1 MSNDRNDFLPEVRN
15 NAWWSGDSRMAANGR
30 ANEAILQKLGKM
42 ERPDLSQVEA
52 VQMGHVMQP
61 VIGRLVTDRLGL
73 EIRDADYMLAHS
85 REPWLKSH
93 FDFITTD
100 GKTLIEAKNYGA
112 HKRNKYDVEANII
125 PSDDMAQLIHE
136 AAVHGV
142 EHIYLAVL
150 FGGQEFCTFE
160 FHITDAQKDELVQD
174 MAQYWARV
182 KTNDPLP
189 PETVEQAKLLYAQDR
204 GGSVLATQQ
213 IERACLSLKQIK
225 ANIKTLEDQEEQ
237 LTVAIQNIL
246 QNNSELLTVD
256 GTVLATW
263 KASKPTKRFS
273 ASLFQSAMP
282 DIYEQFIT
290 ESPGSRRFLI
300 K

>member
-1 MSNDRNDFLPEVRN
+1 MNNDRNDFLPEVRN

-30 ANEAILQKLGKM
+30 ANEAILQKLGKL
-42 ERPDLSQVEA
+42 ERTDLSQVEA

-73 EIRDADYMLAHS
+73 EIRDADYMLAHN
-85 REPWLKSH
+85 RETWLKSH

-100 GKTLIEAKNYGA
+100 GKTLIEAKNYGS

-142 EHIYLAVL
+142 ERIYLAVL

-182 KTNDPLP
+182 KTNNPLP

-225 ANIKTLEDQEEQ
+225 ANIKTLEEQEEQ

-263 KASKPTKRFS
+263 KASKATKRFS

>member
-1 MSNDRNDFLPEVRN
+1 
-15 NAWWSGDSRMAANGR
+15 
-30 ANEAILQKLGKM
+30 
-42 ERPDLSQVEA
+42 
-52 VQMGHVMQP
+52 
-61 VIGRLVTDRLGL
+61 
-73 EIRDADYMLAHS
+73 
-85 REPWLKSH
+85 
-93 FDFITTD
+93 
-100 GKTLIEAKNYGA
+100 
-112 HKRNKYDVEANII
+112 
-125 PSDDMAQLIHE
+125 MAQLIHE

-225 ANIKTLEDQEEQ
+225 ANIKTLEEQEEQ

>member
-1 MSNDRNDFLPEVRN
+1 MNNDRNDFLPEVRN

-30 ANEAILQKLGKM
+30 ANEAILQKLGKL
-42 ERPDLSQVEA
+42 ERTDLSQVEA

-73 EIRDADYMLAHS
+73 EIRDADYMLAHN
-85 REPWLKSH
+85 RETWLKSH

-100 GKTLIEAKNYGA
+100 GKTLIEAKNYGS

-142 EHIYLAVL
+142 ERIYLAVL

-182 KTNDPLP
+182 KTNNPLP

-225 ANIKTLEDQEEQ
+225 ANIKTLEEQEEQ

-263 KASKPTKRFS
+263 KASKATKRFS

-290 ESPGSRRFLI
+290 ESPGSRRFLL